1 MWCSLCEPKNMCQK
15 KDLEKTST
23 EVSYKATEGNVQASE
38 NTPIFCG
45 FLGSNQNVTPFATED
60 HKENLTF
67 LMECVD
73 PNFQPT
79 EPVLASIESQ
89 EDEDNDS
96 IF

>member
-1 MWCSLCEPKNMCQK
+1 MCCSLCDPKNMCQK
-15 KDLEKTST
+15 KDSEKTST
-23 EVSYKATEGNVQASE
+23 EVAYKSTEGNQDISE

-45 FLGSNQNVTPFATED
+45 FLDRNQNVTPFATED
-60 HKENLTF
+60 HEENLTF
-67 LMECVD
+67 LLECVD

-79 EPVLASIESQ
+79 KPVLALIESQ